1 MLYKATT
8 SFSGKISMSKGKVCE
23 ISDPALIAD
32 LTRAGYIVPFESTA
46 PKAAEKAQPNKE
58 DEPEKP
64 NTKKGGTKK

>member
-8 SFSGKISMSKGKVCE
+8 SFSGTRISMSKGKVSE
-23 ISDPALIAD
+23 ISDPALVAD

-46 PKAAEKAQPNKE
+46 PKAAEKAQPKV

-64 NTKKGGTKK
+64 KTKKGGTKK

>member
-8 SFSGKISMSKGKVCE
+8 SFSGPQISMSKGKVCE

-46 PKAAEKAQPNKE
+46 PKAAEKAQPKE

-64 NTKKGGTKK
+64 KTKKGGTKK